1 MSKLSFAIL
10 GQLMRGSRTGY
21 DLAQEFRDGLSQ
33 FWHAKHSQ
41 IYPERQ
47 KLKDLGQVK
56 VSEVKQSSR
65 PDKKVYNVT
74 PAGECALLEWILSPL
89 PDAPVRSELHLRT
102 HSIHLVPKDQAIAF
116 YENELAR
123 TEAEREG
130 FEMQLARLEAAFS
143 GIPSSENEA
152 FSTYANLKFGMENR
166 RQVAEWSRWLI
177 ASLHA

>member
-41 IYPERQ
+41 IYPELQ

-65 PDKKVYNVT
+65 PDKKVYNIT
-74 PAGECALLEWILSPL
+74 PAGECALLEWIL
-89 PDAPVRSELHLRT
+89 
-102 HSIHLVPKDQAIAF
+102 
-116 YENELAR
+116 
-123 TEAEREG
+123 
-130 FEMQLARLEAAFS
+130 
-143 GIPSSENEA
+143 
-152 FSTYANLKFGMENR
+152 
-166 RQVAEWSRWLI
+166 
-177 ASLHA
+177 